1 MRKNLPVTTNE
12 YVLPDNTL
20 IVSKT
25 DTKGK
30 LTYFNE
36 QFVQASGFTDDE
48 LMGQPH
54 NIIRHPDMPAAA
66 FQNLWD
72 TIKAGKPW
80 TGAVKN
86 RRKNGDYYWVQ
97 ASATPIWENGQ
108 ITGYMSVRTKLSA
121 DQREEAERVYAL
133 INQGTGAGLPRRRR
147 HHPPDVVARSVR
159 AVHRHAARAAHHAGR
174 HHGLVHGRRSASPE
188 FSRRR

>member
-1 MRKNLPVTTNE
+1 
-12 YVLPDNTL
+12 
-20 IVSKT
+20 
-25 DTKGK
+25 
-30 LTYFNE
+30 
-36 QFVQASGFTDDE
+36 
-48 LMGQPH
+48 MGQPH
-54 NIIRHPDMPAAA
+54 NIVRHPDMPPAA

-108 ITGYMSVRTKLSA
+108 ITGYMSVRTKLPA

-133 INQGTGAGLPRRRR
+133 IEPGAGEGLSGRRR
-147 HHPPDVVARSVR
+147 HHPQEVLASTCSRRSPD
-159 AVHRHAARAAHHAGR
+159 AARAPDHFGR
-174 HHGLVHGRRSASPE
+174 RPGDVHGVVGAAGMVATYNANTRMQVDL
-188 FSRRR
+188 